1 MGVKVRFR
9 RKKMKWSLDCSEE
22 EFAFRAYCGFLW
34 INNPLYGPLLEVN
47 NPLFE
52 PEFMMN
58 NPLFSLFGPGF
69 YMYKASFYI
78 DSAITIANL
87 ILI

>member
-1 MGVKVRFR
+1 MGLKVRFR

-34 INNPLYGPLLEVN
+34 IN